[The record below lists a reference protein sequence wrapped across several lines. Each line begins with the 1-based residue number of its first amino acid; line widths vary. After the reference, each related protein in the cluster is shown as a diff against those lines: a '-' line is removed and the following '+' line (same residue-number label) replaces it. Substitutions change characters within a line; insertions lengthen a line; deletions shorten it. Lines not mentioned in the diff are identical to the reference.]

1 MFTETEKEAIAKFV
15 GQAKTVTPK
24 QRALVCQKLQ
34 EQIDNGERVK
44 YGEDFISCGAM
55 RETVRQINLLD
66 QTVEKAQMSDKQYVC
81 GNCGWYG
88 KIEECHVSEKEHLC
102 PSCGKAGYHFS
113 ATPRINALFNS
124 FDGAEWISAIS
135 VSDACEKCWT
145 ELGLTKPDYTQYI
158 LPDPWIEDTE
168 RSCGDRTH
176 GVAAKLKFDHIPFM
190 ASVRSLSM
198 DEVLK
203 KNAWFHVG
211 LTQDGSSWTRRTEH
225 QYVQTWEDALSVAE
239 SWLLEQ
245 GGTHLTEIET
255 YVSSLKETAKQKGYK
270 AGWVWYQVKDKY
282 GVDIANTVLPK
293 EQLMRYVLKLEAI
306 GDNHIAYRR
315 HMEKAPK
322 LNRFGRSEIDAY
334 KFGNKRRV
342 AWCAEITGVNLDG
355 NLERQF
361 VDGNRDWRDSN
372 STGSRGI
379 FTYYALR
386 PGLYEINSPESWSR
400 VRRYFIKVIDDVT
413 AVEISKEE
421 LLQCL
426 QNDTQA
432 ST

>member
-1 MFTETEKEAIAKFV
+1 
-15 GQAKTVTPK
+15 
-24 QRALVCQKLQ
+24 
-34 EQIDNGERVK
+34 
-44 YGEDFISCGAM
+44 
-55 RETVRQINLLD
+55 
-66 QTVEKAQMSDKQYVC
+66 
-81 GNCGWYG
+81 
-88 KIEECHVSEKEHLC
+88 
-102 PSCGKAGYHFS
+102 
-113 ATPRINALFNS
+113 
-124 FDGAEWISAIS
+124 
-135 VSDACEKCWT
+135 
-145 ELGLTKPDYTQYI
+145 
-158 LPDPWIEDTE
+158 
-168 RSCGDRTH
+168 
-176 GVAAKLKFDHIPFM
+176 
-190 ASVRSLSM
+190 
-198 DEVLK
+198 
-203 KNAWFHVG
+203 
-211 LTQDGSSWTRRTEH
+211 
-225 QYVQTWEDALSVAE
+225 
-239 SWLLEQ
+239 
-245 GGTHLTEIET
+245 
-255 YVSSLKETAKQKGYK
+255 
-270 AGWVWYQVKDKY
+270 
-282 GVDIANTVLPK
+282 
-293 EQLMRYVLKLEAI
+293 MRYVLKLEAI

-426 QNDTQA
+426 QNDT
-432 ST
+432 